1 MRTVFF
7 LAHPVEEFVG
17 MNTFEVRKE
26 RNPDISYEAIDQIQ
40 KKMMAGEEGVG
51 SYFSGW
57 HRGEM
62 GKIEKLVAYTPV
74 HFDGNTWSV
83 AVCAPVSE
91 VKEIIYRSKRSELYT
106 LGFVIIALIAVGLLF
121 FLLIYRWSHSLEL
134 EVVNRTKELRE
145 TGEYLTNLIRYASAP
160 IIVWGPEFRITHFNR
175 AFEHLTGYKAEDV
188 ISQRLSI
195 FFPESSRDESLSRIE
210 RTLRGEYWESV
221 EILILCKDGEIRVAL
236 WNSANIYAE
245 DGTTLLATIAQG
257 IDITE
262 RKKREEAL
270 RNSEEKYRSLF
281 ENMLSGFTYCKILV
295 DEDNQPIDFVHLEV
309 NDAWER
315 SIGLK
320 KEDVVGKKVTEAIPG
335 IKESE
340 TDLIGI
346 YGKVA
351 LTGEEVKF
359 DLYFEL
365 LGKWFTIS
373 VYSPQKGYFVT
384 VFEDITEHK
393 RAEEEIINKKS
404 ELKDFAKIA
413 VGREL
418 RMVELK
424 KEINAILKELGREP
438 RYEIAE

>member
-1 MRTVFF
+1 M
-7 LAHPVEEFVG
+7 
-17 MNTFEVRKE
+17 
-26 RNPDISYEAIDQIQ
+26 
-40 KKMMAGEEGVG
+40 
-51 SYFSGW
+51 
-57 HRGEM
+57 
-62 GKIEKLVAYTPV
+62 
-74 HFDGNTWSV
+74 
-83 AVCAPVSE
+83 
-91 VKEIIYRSKRSELYT
+91 
-106 LGFVIIALIAVGLLF
+106 
-121 FLLIYRWSHSLEL
+121 
-134 EVVNRTKELRE
+134 
-145 TGEYLTNLIRYASAP
+145 
-160 IIVWGPEFRITHFNR
+160 
-175 AFEHLTGYKAEDV
+175 
-188 ISQRLSI
+188 
-195 FFPESSRDESLSRIE
+195 
-210 RTLRGEYWESV
+210 
-221 EILILCKDGEIRVAL
+221 
-236 WNSANIYAE
+236 
-245 DGTTLLATIAQG
+245 
-257 IDITE
+257 
-262 RKKREEAL
+262 